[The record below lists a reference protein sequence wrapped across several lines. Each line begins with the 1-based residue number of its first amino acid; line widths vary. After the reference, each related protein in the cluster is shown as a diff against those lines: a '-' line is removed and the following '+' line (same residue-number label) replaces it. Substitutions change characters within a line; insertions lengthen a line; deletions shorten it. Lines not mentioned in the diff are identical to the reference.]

1 MIQCKMVLPEQHTL
15 ALRVRVGHDLKTEH
29 TACPDRMVSK
39 RQTLSRWKHGMSR
52 CEPVG
57 SVFDTVVQ
65 VSAML
70 SAFTGSG
77 YARMIS
83 RAS

>member
-15 ALRVRVGHDLKTEH
+15 ALRVRVRHDLETEH

-39 RQTLSRWKHGMSR
+39 RQILSRWKPATWR
-52 CEPVG
+52 CEPAG
-57 SVFDTVVQ
+57 PVFDTVVQ